1 MVQNFM
7 LQNIFRMHFENYQK
21 LKIAVEINMNFI
33 LFFVGV
39 LSFLVLRIAL
49 IAPVNNKS
57 LFMTFSLHHSCNYTR
72 IAAN

>member
-21 LKIAVEINMNFI
+21 LKNAVEINMNFI

-49 IAPVNNKS
+49 IAPVNN
-57 LFMTFSLHHSCNYTR
+57 
-72 IAAN
+72 